1 MKKLLLTFIISIGA
15 SLFTSA
21 QIQSMSGP
29 RFGLTLIGAGETADI
44 LTGDD
49 NGPSAITT
57 QYGWQWESRF
67 ADGEDITGLAEWVVL
82 LGGMERGKFLPS
94 ISSLIGFRSS
104 EGFEMGVGPNL
115 TLGGLGIVFG
125 VGFTAT
131 SGKLN
136 MPINIVFSTSKEY
149 SWIES
154 GPSFSILVGFNTA
167 SK

>member
-1 MKKLLLTFIISIGA
+1 MKKLILTFIISTGA
-15 SLFTSA
+15 TLLTSA
-21 QIQSMSGP
+21 QIQSMTGP
-29 RFGLTLIGAGETADI
+29 RLGLTLIGAGETADI
-44 LTGDD
+44 LTDDD

-67 ADGEDITGLAEWVVL
+67 ADGGDITGLAEWVVL
-82 LGGMERGKFLPS
+82 LGGVERGKFLPS
-94 ISSLIGFRSS
+94 ISSLIGFRSR

-115 TLGGLGIVFG
+115 TLGGLGMVFG

-131 SGKLN
+131 NGKLN
-136 MPINIVFSTSKEY
+136 MPINIVFSPSKEY

-154 GPSFSILVGFNTA
+154 GPSLSILVGFNIA